1 MTFSGLAYK
10 NAWRKPGRTILL
22 LISVA
27 IAFVIFVVLQ
37 AFLAGALGSS
47 APDRLVV
54 VNQTSAA
61 QSLPYRYLSQL
72 DMLDG
77 VADVAFTARMRGF
90 VETENNIAVVTAV
103 DPVRS
108 QRVFGTE
115 LGLSETLIAALQQD
129 RQRILVG
136 QMLARAM
143 GWSVGDRV
151 AITAFRDVQA
161 DGSRDWSFEIAGIFK
176 GESVSVDTYF
186 AIMQYDYFNA
196 ARKGVRDQVSNFIV
210 VAESGVSP
218 QTLAPKIDALFAN
231 SPNPTRTQAEK
242 QFLQSFMRQI
252 ADLRAVVGMVVS
264 AALVTILMIVVNTMA
279 FAVRERT
286 FEIGV
291 LKSIGVSGRR
301 IMTMILS
308 ESLFI
313 FLIGGAIGSALGW
326 LVCLLADPSIG
337 LVFTPFVALQAALL
351 VLALGLIS
359 GLIPAVN
366 AMRLPIVQ
374 TFQAR

>member
-176 GESVSVDTYF
+176 GESASVDTYF

>member
-61 QSLPYRYLSQL
+61 QSLPYRYLAQL

-176 GESVSVDTYF
+176 GESASVDTYF